1 MSRTILWLKCFFI
14 RFFLKAKR
22 SASEKEIFLEKREN
36 NDKMIILEPKYE
48 ESLQVSILLA
58 GRMIPFEEA
67 LRTVLDSARRLGT
80 ERVDIT
86 LSINRILAEDAKSDM
101 DMPPFNKSTRDGYA
115 CRRADLAKELE
126 VIEVIPAGCTPRKSI
141 EPSQCAKIMTG
152 AAVPQGADCVVMVE
166 FAENPTESTVR
177 FIGEN
182 TDDYISLK
190 GEDIKTGDVVI
201 PKGTRIGP
209 QHVAVLASVGC
220 THPVVSKRP
229 NVGILATGNELVQP
243 ELRPGPSQIRNSN
256 SFQITAQVES
266 MGAIAKNY
274 GITKDTDEAI
284 NAMFTKAVEEND
296 VVIVSGGVSMG
307 DFDLVPGIFRQNNI
321 ELLFEKVAIK
331 PGKPTVFGVS
341 EDIYCFGLPG
351 NPVSAFVLFE
361 LMVKPFLYKMMSC
374 DYKPAA
380 VNMPLAES
388 FRRKKTERQS
398 WIPVVITDAGTLK
411 PIDYHGSAHINALC
425 DADGL
430 VSIGIG
436 VEEIEKGTLVPVR
449 LI

>member
-1 MSRTILWLKCFFI
+1 
-14 RFFLKAKR
+14 
-22 SASEKEIFLEKREN
+22 
-36 NDKMIILEPKYE
+36 
-48 ESLQVSILLA
+48 
-58 GRMIPFEEA
+58 MIPFEEA
-67 LRTVLDSARRLGT
+67 FSTVLDSARRLDT

-86 LSINRILAEDAKSDM
+86 HAINRILAEDAKSDI

-115 CRRADLAKELE
+115 CRRADLANDLE
-126 VIEVIPAGCTPRKSI
+126 VVEVIPAGYTPTKSI
-141 EPSQCAKIMTG
+141 EPGQCVKIMTG

-166 FAENPTESTVR
+166 FTENPTESTVR

-190 GEDIKTGDVVI
+190 GEDIKTGEVVI

-220 THPVVSKRP
+220 TQPVVSKRP
-229 NVGILATGNELVQP
+229 KVGILATGNELVQP
-243 ELRPGPSQIRNSN
+243 ECRPGPSQIRNSN
-256 SFQITAQVES
+256 SFQVTAQVES
-266 MGAIAKNY
+266 MGAIANNY
-274 GITKDTDEAI
+274 GIAKDTGEAI
-284 NAMFTKAVEEND
+284 NTMFTKAVKEND

-351 NPVSAFVLFE
+351 NPVSTFVLFD
-361 LMVKPFLYKMMSC
+361 LLVKPFLYRLM
-374 DYKPAA
+374 DYNYKPAA
-380 VNMPLAES
+380 VKLPLGES
-388 FRRKKTERQS
+388 FGRKKTERQS

-425 DADGL
+425 IADGL
-430 VSIGIG
+430 VSIDVG
-436 VEEIEKGTLVPVR
+436 VEEIEKGTIVPVR